1 MKTLLRRRR
10 RARPIWAVALIVA
23 LALHC
28 VCIVCLAA
36 AAEAQEARAAAETG
50 AAAPATP
57 AAQGDQD
64 PADHPAGCDASQ
76 LMANPFGPPGTDTGG
91 KAPGDH
97 RTGSTAV
104 MLFLLFSV
112 ALGGAL
118 WTAPRFR
125 RPPPA
130 RAPAHIWRPS
140 GFRLLTTLCI
150 QRV

>member
-1 MKTLLRRRR
+1 MKTLLRSRR

-36 AAEAQEARAAAETG
+36 AAEAQEARAVAEAG
-50 AAAPATP
+50 AAAPADP
-57 AAQGDQD
+57 GAQTDQD
-64 PADHPAGCDASQ
+64 GDHSASCDAGQAVAS
-76 LMANPFGPPGTDTGG
+76 PFGPAGADSGG
-91 KAPGDH
+91 KAPSDH